1 MNKEEKKIICYLLR
15 MYIYYYCVLL
25 YRKSIISAGA
35 WHFYYALSLGLNYV
49 VSPMLRYPNSEN
61 IRGGL
66 FYPAAFIAIF
76 FRFYLPGVSKYLV
89 WLGICLVHLYAV
101 HFLDKYNAVVI

>member
-1 MNKEEKKIICYLLR
+1 MHIFSLLF
-15 MYIYYYCVLL
+15 
-25 YRKSIISAGA
+25 RKSIISAGA
-35 WHFYYALSLGLNYV
+35 WHFYYAASLGLNYL

-101 HFLDKYNAVVI
+101 HYLDKYNAVVI